1 MGLHLRYAEIFGK
14 ELSVSSMCL
23 SKNEEEIEA
32 IAKKWAS
39 VISDKYVRQQ
49 AEEAARIALRHGIKD
64 LPELREA
71 DLGKISKYHGA
82 RASFQA
88 GMTDELPSIIRVN
101 KRGYRGWKEAHAN
114 AVRYDQLV
122 QDNPLLHE
130 LGHYIDYCNDSANY
144 RKLEHTWKVENV
156 DEALVKKHLS
166 TYALS
171 DYAEFEAEL
180 NAAIMRGKV
189 LPKELLSYSH
199 MNQVDTPLA
208 KRMLSL
214 ASGDSVC
221 LPNEEVSKGFKD
233 AMKVLFHQKGSS
245 FSIDILAD
253 KNVQG
258 LIEAHTSVLDRNLQ
272 RLEMSDLMRQRLT
285 RSNYIFSGIKTFHEL
300 NEAFPSLLDSNGNR
314 KTFEAFLNDV
324 RKIDKTYNSNYLR
337 AEYNFVQSSAEM
349 AAKWERFSED
359 GDRYNLQYRTANDS
373 KVRPEHAA
381 LNGVTLPPSD
391 PFWEEYYPPNGWNCR
406 CTVVQVRKSKY
417 PATPHDEAMAL
428 GEEALQRDTKGIFH
442 FNSGKQNKTV
452 PDYNPYTIRR
462 CRDCDIAKDK
472 IKLAR
477 FAPENELC
485 AACKLVRSIEQN
497 KIDTEVSR
505 SKINTAKKSLVNW
518 YKDKLPA
525 VALGKFTAKRFEVSA
540 TDGTNIVIKRS
551 FYDET
556 ISKYQDDPMYPL
568 KLEYAKKAHELI
580 RTAKLIDPNEESID
594 HPDAYFKVYE
604 VVDDCYRV
612 EMKVKCNRDG
622 NFMHILRVYKK
633 QKQ

>member
-114 AVRYDQLV
+114 AVRYGQLV

-272 RLEMSDLMRQRLT
+272 RLEMSDLMRKRLT

-314 KTFEAFLNDV
+314 KTFEAFSNDV

-359 GDRYNLQYRTANDS
+359 GDRYNLQYRTANDD

-417 PATPHDEAMAL
+417 PATPHEEAMAL

-442 FNSGKQNKTV
+442 FNPGKQNKTV

-477 FAPENELC
+477 FIPENELC
-485 AACKLVRSIEQN
+485 AACKYLRTCLEHKYSDGFRNYKKEVTNSVTA
-497 KIDTEVSR
+497 IDGKECANLQTGQFYQ
-505 SKINTAKKSLVNW
+505 TKKSFKRDIAHAYTVEEVEMFETF
-518 YKDKLPA
+518 KDYASQMTFIRHSP
-525 VALGKFTAKRFEVSA
+525 LGEVKNM
-540 TDGTNIVIKRS
+540 TDPKDIANI
-551 FYDET
+551 
-556 ISKYQDDPMYPL
+556 Q
-568 KLEYAKKAHELI
+568 KKIH
-580 RTAKLIDPNEESID
+580 RGVTGYN
-594 HPDAYFKVYE
+594 VYE
-604 VVDDCYRV
+604 VTIGDELWELKTEVFKNKSETLYVAIR
-612 EMKVKCNRDG
+612 KG
-622 NFMHILRVYKK
+622 
-633 QKQ
+633 

>member
-1 MGLHLRYAEIFGK
+1 
-14 ELSVSSMCL
+14 MCL

-32 IAKKWAS
+32 IARKWAS

-114 AVRYDQLV
+114 AVRYGQLV

-221 LPNEEVSKGFKD
+221 LPNEEVCKGFKD

-359 GDRYNLQYRTANDS
+359 GDRYNLQYRTANDD

-417 PATPHDEAMAL
+417 PATAHEEAMAL

-442 FNSGKQNKTV
+442 FNPGKQNKTV

-462 CRDCDIAKDK
+462 CRDCDIAKGK

>member
-1 MGLHLRYAEIFGK
+1 
-14 ELSVSSMCL
+14 MCL

-32 IAKKWAS
+32 IARKWAS

-114 AVRYDQLV
+114 AVRYGQLV

-221 LPNEEVSKGFKD
+221 LPNEEVCKGFKD

-258 LIEAHTSVLDRNLQ
+258 LIEAHTSALDRNLQ

-359 GDRYNLQYRTANDS
+359 GDRYNLQYRTANDD

-417 PATPHDEAMAL
+417 PATAHEEAMAL

-442 FNSGKQNKTV
+442 FNPGKQNKTV

-462 CRDCDIAKDK
+462 CRDCDIAKGK

>member
-1 MGLHLRYAEIFGK
+1 
-14 ELSVSSMCL
+14 MCL

-32 IAKKWAS
+32 IARKWAS

-114 AVRYDQLV
+114 AVRYGQLV

-221 LPNEEVSKGFKD
+221 LPNEEVCKGFKD

-258 LIEAHTSVLDRNLQ
+258 LIEAHTSALDRNLQ

-359 GDRYNLQYRTANDS
+359 GDRYNLQYRTANDD

-417 PATPHDEAMAL
+417 PATPHEEAMAL

-442 FNSGKQNKTV
+442 FNPGKQNTTV

>member
-1 MGLHLRYAEIFGK
+1 
-14 ELSVSSMCL
+14 MCL

-406 CTVVQVRKSKY
+406 CTVVQVRQSKY